1 MIYKS
6 YIVEKNIDKIKE
18 NITLFYG
25 ENLGLINDFKL
36 IIKNLN
42 KDGTIIRLHEEELLK
57 NDLIL
62 INEISNKSLFEEKK
76 IILIDQTTDKILN
89 LILEIEKIVNGTKI
103 YLFAGILE
111 KKSKLRNHFEKSNNL
126 CVVPCYEDNEINLK
140 SIILNSLKDYK
151 NLTTENVNLILENCS
166 LNRAKLKNELD
177 KIKDFFLEKN
187 LNTEKL
193 EELLNIKT
201 NDSFDKL
208 KDAAFLGDRKNTN
221 KLLSETILEE
231 DKKIFYL
238 NNINQRLLKLLEIN
252 RNQGNIE
259 ETINNIRPPI
269 FWKDR
274 KNLISQARFWDEK
287 KLKSII
293 KNTYEIEIKMK
304 SATSINT
311 NILIKKL
318 LVDLCELANA
328 S

>member
-6 YIVEKNIDKIKE
+6 YIVEKNIDKIIE

-42 KDGTIIRLHEEELLK
+42 KDGTIIRLQEEELLK
-57 NDLIL
+57 NDLML

-76 IILIDQTTDKILN
+76 IILIDQATDKILN
-89 LILEIEKIVNGTKI
+89 LILEIEKIVSGTKI

-111 KKSKLRNHFEKSNNL
+111 KKSKLRNHFEKSNKL

-140 SIILNSLKDYK
+140 SIILKSLKDYK

-187 LNTEKL
+187 LNKEKL

-259 ETINNIRPPI
+259 EAINNIRPPI

-274 KNLISQARFWDEK
+274 KNLISQARFWDKK

-304 SATSINT
+304 SASSINT